1 MADDSGNLPEPLREL
16 VKQLAG
22 LPGLGPKSALRMAM
36 VMLKWP
42 ETRARDLGRA
52 IFELR
57 DKLCLCSRCNSLAD
71 TNPCRLCEDP
81 GRNQETLCV
90 LAEWDSLLAMEEGG
104 FYRGGYFIL
113 GGLLAPLDG
122 VDSDGLELGKLRER
136 LRQGQIKE
144 LILGLGTTIEAENTA
159 SYLRNMT
166 LREFPNLRVTRL
178 AQGIPL
184 GAEVRY
190 IDKETLRQSLAYRQE
205 L

>member
-1 MADDSGNLPEPLREL
+1 LPEPLRAL
-16 VKQLAG
+16 VGQLSG

-36 VMLKWP
+36 AMLKWP

-57 DKLCLCSRCNSLAD
+57 DKLCLCSQCNSLSD
-71 TNPCRLCEDP
+71 SDPCRLCADP
-81 GRNQETLCV
+81 ARSRETLCV
-90 LAEWDSLLAMEEGG
+90 LAEWDSLLAMEDGG

-122 VDSDGLELGKLRER
+122 VAQDGLELNKLRQR

-159 SYLRNMT
+159 SYLRN
-166 LREFPNLRVTRL
+166 LAQQEFPELRVTRL